1 MINANNDEFIEL
13 ARAAGV
19 FARELLIG
27 KRSTPHPKYFI
38 GTGKL
43 EELESKIREHS
54 VDLVIFNNNLS
65 PSQER
70 DLESALSCR
79 VLDKTG
85 LILDIFAQR
94 ALTHEGKLQ
103 VELAQLK
110 HLSTRLIRGWTHL
123 KRQKGGIGVRGP
135 GETQLESDRRLVQA
149 RILTLEKKLK
159 KVANQRSQGRNRRK
173 KSGTPLVSLVGYT
186 NAGKSTIFNN
196 LTSSNVFAEDML
208 FSTLDPTL
216 RMKTLDKFGDVIFS
230 DTVGFIR
237 DLPHGLVKAFNST
250 LEEVSSADL
259 ILHVVDSSKEDLDD
273 EILQV
278 NSVLSEIGANM
289 IPRLFIYNKCD
300 LIDEPKFIVN
310 RNSEGDSTLVKM
322 SAKVK
327 EHFDKLLEV
336 ISEKLSFDHIITVL
350 NLSSND
356 LYLRSLLYDMRSVL
370 NEKHLDDGSVEL
382 KVRMSEQ
389 KLKSVIKRYK

>member
-19 FARELLIG
+19 FARELLVG

-159 KVANQRSQGRNRRK
+159 KVANQRSQGR
-173 KSGTPLVSLVGYT
+173 
-186 NAGKSTIFNN
+186 
-196 LTSSNVFAEDML
+196 
-208 FSTLDPTL
+208 
-216 RMKTLDKFGDVIFS
+216 
-230 DTVGFIR
+230 
-237 DLPHGLVKAFNST
+237 
-250 LEEVSSADL
+250 
-259 ILHVVDSSKEDLDD
+259 
-273 EILQV
+273 
-278 NSVLSEIGANM
+278 
-289 IPRLFIYNKCD
+289 
-300 LIDEPKFIVN
+300 
-310 RNSEGDSTLVKM
+310 
-322 SAKVK
+322 
-327 EHFDKLLEV
+327 
-336 ISEKLSFDHIITVL
+336 
-350 NLSSND
+350 
-356 LYLRSLLYDMRSVL
+356 
-370 NEKHLDDGSVEL
+370 
-382 KVRMSEQ
+382 
-389 KLKSVIKRYK
+389 